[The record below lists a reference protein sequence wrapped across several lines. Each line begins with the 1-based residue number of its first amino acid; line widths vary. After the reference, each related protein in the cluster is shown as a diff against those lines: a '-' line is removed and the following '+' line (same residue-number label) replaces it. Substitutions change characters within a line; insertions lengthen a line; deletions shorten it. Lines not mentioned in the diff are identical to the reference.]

1 MPIHMDAKEGE
12 IAKVVLM
19 PGDPLRA
26 KYIAEKYMEDAR
38 LVNTI
43 RGMYAYTG
51 KYKGKEITV
60 MGSGMGMASIG
71 IYCYEL
77 YNFYNVETIIRIG
90 TCGAFDESIEIL
102 DVLLVNGAYN
112 EGNYANN
119 YNDVD
124 CHWAEA
130 DKSINDIVV
139 ETSNVQNINCKL
151 VNIASTECFDPYQ
164 PGRARGYLSRLPKDK
179 NIVGTEMESF
189 SLFYIANLF
198 GKKAS
203 CILSVVDTN
212 YENKNNERIVSV
224 EDRQNSLDDMILLA
238 LESSIKL

>member
-1 MPIHMDAKEGE
+1 MPIHMNAKEGE
-12 IAKVVLM
+12 ISDIVLM

-26 KYIAEKYMEDAR
+26 KYIAENFLDNSK
-38 LVNTI
+38 LVNDI

-51 KYKGKEITV
+51 EYKGRRVTV

-77 YNFYNVETIIRIG
+77 YHFYNVKNIIRIG
-90 TCGAFDESIEIL
+90 TCGAFDEGVELL
-102 DVLLVNGAYN
+102 DVLLVDNAYN
-112 EGNYANN
+112 EGNFAFN

-130 DKSINDIVV
+130 DKETNDVIR
-139 ETSNVQNINCKL
+139 NVAIENGINCKS

-164 PGRARGYLSRLPKDK
+164 PGRAKGYLSRLPKDG

-189 SLFYIANLF
+189 ALFYLAKLYNR
-198 GKKAS
+198 KAT
-203 CILSVVDTN
+203 CLLSVVDTN
-212 YENKNNERIVSV
+212 YVNKSNDKIVAV
-224 EDRQNSLDDMILLA
+224 EDRQNSLNDMIKVA
-238 LESSIKL
+238 LESVLKL

>member
-112 EGNYANN
+112 EGNFAYN

-124 CHWAEA
+124 CHWVEA
-130 DKSINDIVV
+130 DKGINDIVV

-212 YENKNNERIVSV
+212 YENKNNEKIVSV

-238 LESSIKL
+238 LESSVKL